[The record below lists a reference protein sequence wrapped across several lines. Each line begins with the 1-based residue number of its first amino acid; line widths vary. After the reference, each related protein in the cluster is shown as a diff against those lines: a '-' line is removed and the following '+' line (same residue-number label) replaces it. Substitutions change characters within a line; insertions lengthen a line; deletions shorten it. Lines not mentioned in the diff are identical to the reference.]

1 MNTQKNGSKKEAK
14 RFEELFNSVSEG
26 EQRQHEARMIMY
38 RFLSI
43 VEEEME
49 QKGWNKKELAERI
62 GTSASYITQLFR
74 GHKLVNLLT
83 LAKIQN
89 ALGIQFRIDKASDEE
104 GFWFFKPNKGSGSK
118 DEFPEDLP
126 DTAEGLVA

>member
-1 MNTQKNGSKKEAK
+1 MNTPKNGSRKEAK
-14 RFEELFNSVSEG
+14 SFEELFSSVSEE

-49 QKGWNKKELAERI
+49 RKGWTKKDLAGQVE
-62 GTSASYITQLFR
+62 TSASYITQLFR

-89 ALGIQFRIDKASDEE
+89 ALGIQFQIDKASDEE
-104 GFWFFKPNKGSGSK
+104 GYWLFKHRKRINS
-118 DEFPEDLP
+118 ENELPEELP
-126 DTAEGLVA
+126 DPEESLAA

>member
-1 MNTQKNGSKKEAK
+1 MSTQKNGSKKEAK
-14 RFEELFNSVSEG
+14 SFEELFSSVSEE
-26 EQRQHEARMIMY
+26 EQRQHEARMLMY

-43 VEEEME
+43 VEEEMDR
-49 QKGWNKKELAERI
+49 KGWNKKDLAGQV

-104 GFWFFKPNKGSGSK
+104 GIWYFKSLKEGE
-118 DEFPEDLP
+118 DETPKDLP
-126 DTAEGLVA
+126 DTEEGLVA